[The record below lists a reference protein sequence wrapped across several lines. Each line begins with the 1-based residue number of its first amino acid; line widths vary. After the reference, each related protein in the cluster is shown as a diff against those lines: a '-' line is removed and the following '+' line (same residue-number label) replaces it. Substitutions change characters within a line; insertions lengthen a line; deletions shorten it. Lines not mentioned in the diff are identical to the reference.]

1 MAGTLFTYPQIKKR
15 LDIQKAIVG
24 MGVLLMIS
32 RASAPLVYLFMDL
45 FVPYFVF
52 SFALEQEPVFRG
64 YGRKVD
70 LSYGIYLYG
79 FYFQQLTM
87 QYMRRNEMNMGYM
100 PVLIISFL
108 PTVLAAFVS
117 YYLVEKPLQK
127 CTHRIIA
134 RLS

>member
-1 MAGTLFTYPQIKKR
+1 
-15 LDIQKAIVG
+15 
-24 MGVLLMIS
+24 MIS